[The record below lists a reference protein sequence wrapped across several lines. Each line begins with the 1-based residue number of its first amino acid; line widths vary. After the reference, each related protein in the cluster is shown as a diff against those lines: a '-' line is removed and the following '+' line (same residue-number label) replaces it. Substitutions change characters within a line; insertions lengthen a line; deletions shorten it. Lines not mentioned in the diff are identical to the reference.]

1 MEYNIYCDE
10 SCHLEHD
17 GINDMSIG
25 AIWVSKANV
34 PEINSRIREI
44 KMKNKFNVKSEA
56 KWTKVCKKHL
66 QLYLDLVDLFF
77 DISELKFR
85 CLLIPDKSALDHER
99 FNQTHD
105 DWYYKMY
112 FEMLSYIFDNSNE
125 YNTYIDI
132 KDTNSY
138 RKAQKL
144 KEVCSNSM
152 YDFSQSVIQR
162 LQPVRSDEI
171 QIMQLVDLLIGAVGY
186 QNRVFPN
193 GTTRSQAKIDIIEL
207 IKKRSNYLLT
217 RTTLLRESKCNLFVW
232 DARNTL

>member
-17 GINDMSIG
+17 GINNMSIG

-138 RKAQKL
+138 QKSQKL
-144 KEVCSNSM
+144 YEVCCNSI
-152 YDFSQSVIQR
+152 YDFSGESIRKIQ
-162 LQPVRSDEI
+162 PIRSHEVE
-171 QIMQLVDLLIGAVGY
+171 IMQLVDILIGAVTY
-186 QNRVFPN
+186 ANRNFSENHIKSSAKLQVIERIKQ
-193 GTTRSQAKIDIIEL
+193 RSSRNISKT
-207 IKKRSNYLLT
+207 SM
-217 RTTLLRESKCNLFVW
+217 LRDYKFNLFIW
-232 DARNTL
+232 RSR

>member
-34 PEINSRIREI
+34 LEINSRIREI

-138 RKAQKL
+138 QKSQKL
-144 KEVCSNSM
+144 YEVCCNSI
-152 YDFSQSVIQR
+152 YDFSGESIRKIQ
-162 LQPVRSDEI
+162 PIRSHEVE
-171 QIMQLVDLLIGAVGY
+171 IMQLVDILIGAVTY
-186 QNRVFPN
+186 ANRNFSENHIKSSAKLQVIERIKQ
-193 GTTRSQAKIDIIEL
+193 RSGRNI
-207 IKKRSNYLLT
+207 S
-217 RTTLLRESKCNLFVW
+217 RTSMLRDYKFNLFIW
-232 DARNTL
+232 RSR

>member
-138 RKAQKL
+138 QKSQKL
-144 KEVCSNSM
+144 YEVCCNSI
-152 YDFSQSVIQR
+152 YDFSGESNRKIQ
-162 LQPVRSDEI
+162 PIRSHEVE
-171 QIMQLVDLLIGAVGY
+171 IMQLVDILIGAVTY
-186 QNRVFPN
+186 ANRNFSENHIKSSAKLQVIERIKQ
-193 GTTRSQAKIDIIEL
+193 RSGRNINKT
-207 IKKRSNYLLT
+207 SM
-217 RTTLLRESKCNLFVW
+217 LRDYKFNLFIW
-232 DARNTL
+232 RSR